1 MSMMKIATVNFE
13 TSMDKQANRAKMV
26 DFIEQAGAQGCN
38 LVVFPEEALTGIG
51 EAGFVAVSAQD
62 KLGIYSNSE
71 LVPEGESTQMF
82 IELAKK
88 HDMYICWGM
97 AEKDESRFDVTYNCA
112 VFVGPEGYIGK
123 YRKTHLPLAE
133 CLTHHPGRG
142 DYPVF
147 DTRFGKVGIE
157 ICFDKCFPEV
167 ARCLAVEGA
176 LIVLSPTAWPG
187 DLETDRRIYDTL
199 SAARAAE
206 SMIFF
211 IDSNHCGEIMPGCG
225 SFMYGNSQVIS
236 PIAGQVLATTGSNEG
251 IAIADVDIESEIV
264 RARTYSMG
272 GGDLLRER
280 KPATY
285 GPLTAFSKYS
295 VNQGTSE

>member
-1 MSMMKIATVNFE
+1 MTKLATVAMHRDPHDKDLNF
-13 TSMDKQANRAKMV
+13 SKMV
-26 DFIEQAGAQGCN
+26 SFVEEAAEKGVD
-38 LVVFPEEALTGIG
+38 LLVFPEECLTGFGTVPMNVFSPDDRMIHL
-51 EAGFVAVSAQD
+51 AHA
-62 KLGIYSNSE
+62 E
-71 LVPEGESTQMF
+71 LVPEGPSTQAF
-82 IELAKK
+82 AELAKK

>member
-1 MSMMKIATVNFE
+1 MTKLATVAMHCDPHDKDLNF
-13 TSMDKQANRAKMV
+13 SKMV
-26 DFIEQAGAQGCN
+26 SFVEEAAEKGVD
-38 LVVFPEEALTGIG
+38 LLVFPEECLTGFGTVPMNVFSPDDRMIHL
-51 EAGFVAVSAQD
+51 AHA
-62 KLGIYSNSE
+62 E
-71 LVPEGESTQMF
+71 LVPEGSSTQAF
-82 IELAKK
+82 AELAKK

-133 CLTHHPGRG
+133 RLTHHPGRG

-176 LIVLSPTAWPG
+176 LIVLNPTAWPG
-187 DLETDRRIYDTL
+187 DLETDRRVYDTL

-272 GGDLLRER
+272 GSDLLRER

>member
-1 MSMMKIATVNFE
+1 
-13 TSMDKQANRAKMV
+13 MV
-26 DFIEQAGAQGCN
+26 SFVEEAAEKGVD
-38 LVVFPEEALTGIG
+38 LLVFPEECLTGFGTVPMNVFSPDDRMIHL
-51 EAGFVAVSAQD
+51 AHA
-62 KLGIYSNSE
+62 E
-71 LVPEGESTQMF
+71 LVPEGPSTQAF
-82 IELAKK
+82 AELAKK